1 METTEGNWEAFEQ
14 WLKNLR
20 STHEAKPRSPL
31 LFRGQAN
38 SEWRLTTTLERSG
51 QGRMLFDD
59 FYELIIMRIGPAVET
74 FTGVSVPVY
83 DPELAKTFDHPELLR
98 PGPESFPSGPLYQ
111 YMVYLRHHGFPSPLL
126 DWSYSPYVAAFFSFR
141 DEQPGEPKKRSIYA
155 YCERPERSKGGTPSE
170 PTIRQIGPYVRSHSR
185 HFRQQSDYTICGS
198 LDSDYGCRFDSHQQV
213 FDRGRP
219 GQDVLWRFDILSE
232 ERVKVLRLLNDHNL
246 NAFSLFDSEEAL
258 LETMW
263 LREQILR
270 KLKPL
275 A

>member
-1 METTEGNWEAFEQ
+1 
-14 WLKNLR
+14 
-20 STHEAKPRSPL
+20 
-31 LFRGQAN
+31 
-38 SEWRLTTTLERSG
+38 
-51 QGRMLFDD
+51 
-59 FYELIIMRIGPAVET
+59 
-74 FTGVSVPVY
+74 
-83 DPELAKTFDHPELLR
+83 
-98 PGPESFPSGPLYQ
+98 
-111 YMVYLRHHGFPSPLL
+111 
-126 DWSYSPYVAAFFSFR
+126 
-141 DEQPGEPKKRSIYA
+141 
-155 YCERPERSKGGTPSE
+155 
-170 PTIRQIGPYVRSHSR
+170 
-185 HFRQQSDYTICGS
+185 